1 MSIVRFVLSG
11 DSSSLK
17 TAAKEGE
24 KSLADLRKEFRAGI
38 DTAAKWT
45 AGAALAGAAIVTA
58 LVNNARQA
66 IDQQA
71 KLAQQLNTTSESM
84 AVLTRAGDLS
94 GVGMEKI
101 AGGARALTVRLSQA
115 AAGAGPAAEALRQMG
130 MTADELSAMPLDQRI
145 DAINQ
150 KIRETY
156 PAAQQAAIAAQFF
169 GEEAGTAFAKL
180 SGESLAQARKEAELF
195 GLALSDVDAA
205 KVEMANDS
213 FSTISQA
220 FKGIVQQLTVEL
232 APILKAIGDMFLS
245 AAEDAGGMG
254 NIVSDAF
261 GMIIDGTGF
270 VIDAIDGIKRVF
282 STVAD
287 GIIAGAGTVVSKIA
301 GYVQFILEQ
310 WNKIPGIDLSE
321 TIASI
326 EQFKET
332 ASGVASA
339 AMDNIQETLN
349 RPMPSE
355 AFKQFVADAQAAGQA
370 AAEATVAAREAMDTT
385 ITDMNSARSDQEI
398 AEIEKRL
405 EAIRMSNM
413 TEMELLN
420 EKYALEVEAMKAGL
434 EEKLITEQEAQ
445 AMSLDAAQRF
455 SDAKLAIEQRR
466 AEEEKRI
473 EAEKEAAKKAIISQA
488 FGGLTSLMNSNSRKM
503 FEVGKAAAIGQA
515 IISTYTGMNK
525 ALELGWPLG
534 PIAAAAIGVQGF
546 ARVQSIR
553 SQSFGG
559 GKAGA
564 GAGGGGSVT
573 QNINAQNE
581 PVQTQRTANVSIAVD
596 GSPLLRDLARSLVRP
611 LNELQQEG
619 YTLGTMNVA

>member
-24 KSLADLRKEFRAGI
+24 KSLADLRKEFSAGI
-38 DTAAKWT
+38 ATAAKWT
-45 AGAALAGAAIVTA
+45 AGATLAGAAIVTA

-101 AGGARALTVRLSQA
+101 ASGARALTVRLSQA
-115 AAGAGPAAEALRQMG
+115 AAGAGPAAEALKQMG
-130 MTADELSAMPLDQRI
+130 MTANELAAMPLDQRI
-145 DAINQ
+145 EAINQ

-169 GEEAGTAFAKL
+169 GEEAGTAFANL
-180 SGESLAQARKEAELF
+180 SSDSLAQARKEAELF

-232 APILKAIGDMFLS
+232 APILKAIGDQFMS

-261 GMIIDGTGF
+261 AMIIDGTGF
-270 VIDAIDGIKRVF
+270 VIDAIDGIKRTF
-282 STVAD
+282 TLVAD
-287 GIIAGAGTVVSKIA
+287 GIIAAAGTIVSGILS
-301 GYVQFILEQ
+301 YFQFLLEQ
-310 WNKIPGIDLSE
+310 MDKVPGIDLSE

-326 EQFKET
+326 EGFKET
-332 ASGVASA
+332 ASGVASE
-339 AMDNIQETLN
+339 AMDNISETLN

-385 ITDMNSARSDQEI
+385 ITDMNSARSEQEI

-413 TEMELLN
+413 TELELLN
-420 EKYALEVEAMKAGL
+420 EKYALEVEAMKIGL

-455 SDAKLAIEQRR
+455 SDAKLAIEQKR

-473 EAEKEAAKKAIISQA
+473 EAEKEAAKKAILSQA

-564 GAGGGGSVT
+564 GGAGGSVT
-573 QNINAQNE
+573 QNVNAQNE
-581 PVQTQRTANVSIAVD
+581 PVQPQRTANVSIAVD

-619 YTLGTMNVA
+619 YTLGAVNVA